1 MKAKLWK
8 RIFYPFE
15 HNTSNALLV
24 VGILG
29 YLGLSL
35 LGSQWNFI
43 SDGIIQMHGSKPR
56 ALWQVLIN
64 NAINSLSL
72 SVLLFLLARLVYSK
86 TRYIDVLTVV
96 LISQLC
102 LLINGL
108 LLFNPA
114 QQAAQKDLIPIILK
128 GDFTLNEIQVNQ
140 FVWMTILGI
149 LALVFIFYFFVL
161 LIQGMKIAM
170 NSKKGYHAVFIIVFT
185 LLLDIILWI
194 VRPYL
199 G

>member
-29 YLGLSL
+29 YLCLSL

-43 SDGIIQMHGSKPR
+43 SDGIIQMHSSKPR